1 MAVDGASE
9 QAIEATVAADL
20 AVSARLTNAMPP
32 GLYALDTKG
41 ALPDLGEQKI
51 CLYTAPT
58 LAGEAG
64 AMLVQEIRNS
74 YC

>member
-1 MAVDGASE
+1 M
-9 QAIEATVAADL
+9 AADL

-32 GLYALDTKG
+32 GMYAFESKG
-41 ALPDLGEQKI
+41 SLPDLGEQKI

-58 LAGEAG
+58 LAGEA
-64 AMLVQEIRNS
+64 AEMLVQEIRNS